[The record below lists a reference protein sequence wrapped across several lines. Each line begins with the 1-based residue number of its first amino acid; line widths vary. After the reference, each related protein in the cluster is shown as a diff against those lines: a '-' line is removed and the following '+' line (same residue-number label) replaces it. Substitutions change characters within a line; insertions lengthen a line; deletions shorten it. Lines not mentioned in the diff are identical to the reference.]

1 MEGRG
6 RKLINLVMDRHE
18 PSSIDT
24 MTYLNN
30 VNIVGVADQSGN
42 ANRNEQV
49 ESIYSDLPS
58 LRNSPYHNEDIS
70 SIFNNVAE
78 YDTSKHE
85 SETFEFQ
92 PVRDLKKSTST
103 LSSSSSDSEDSTASK
118 SILTQGNVST
128 LEQDNYVVPLVSE
141 FQLHLPANNNSQPEI
156 SELVLPKSIEN
167 SANVDS
173 KYLKSDCEDFSP
185 DDSGDE
191 HRPSKRTRKMSS
203 SSLSSSFSSSSSS
216 SSSSRAE
223 KKNDIE
229 TCKMAESNSI
239 VAIFDLQAVMPVPI
253 GESSAFFYK
262 SKLNC
267 LNLTITDIKNKETI
281 CYFWHEAL
289 GGRGAVEIGSC
300 VYKFLQK
307 VSDKYPNSDVTFY
320 TDNCCGQQKNR

>member
-6 RKLINLVMDRHE
+6 RKLVNLVMDRHE

-30 VNIVGVADQSGN
+30 VNIVGVADQSG
-42 ANRNEQV
+42 
-49 ESIYSDLPS
+49 
-58 LRNSPYHNEDIS
+58 H
-70 SIFNNVAE
+70 E

-167 SANVDS
+167 SANVDG

-191 HRPSKRTRKMSS
+191 YRPAKRTRKMSLS
-203 SSLSSSFSSSSSS
+203 SSSSSFSSSSSS
-216 SSSSRAE
+216 SSSRPTSFHSTTHSF
-223 KKNDIE
+223 NLMQSGE
-229 TCKMAESNSI
+229 TLE
-239 VAIFDLQAVMPVPI
+239 
-253 GESSAFFYK
+253 
-262 SKLNC
+262 
-267 LNLTITDIKNKETI
+267 ITNIKNRETI

-289 GGRGAVEIGSC
+289 GCRGAVEIGSC

-320 TDNCCGQQKNR
+320 TDNCCGQQKNRFIFSMYLYAVKTLRIKTITHKFLIRGHTQNE